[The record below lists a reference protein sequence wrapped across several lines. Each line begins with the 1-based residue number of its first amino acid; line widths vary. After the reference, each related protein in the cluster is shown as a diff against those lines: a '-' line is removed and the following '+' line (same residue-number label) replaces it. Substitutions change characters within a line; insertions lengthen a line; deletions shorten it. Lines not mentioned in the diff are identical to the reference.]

1 MQTSHFPHRMSPSER
16 EQLAAWRREFP
27 STGACVHFNHAGV
40 APVSRRVA
48 DAVAGFITDAR
59 DFALLHYAAWER
71 RADQVRAAAARL
83 VGGASDEIAF
93 VGGTSD
99 GLSIV
104 ATGFPWTRGDS
115 VVTAAGEFP
124 ANVYPWWGLAERGV
138 ETRMAEILD
147 GRLTVDAIAAQVDR
161 STRLVSVSAVDFARG
176 QRRPLAALGEFC
188 RTRGILLCV
197 DAIQALGA
205 LDIDVERDAI
215 DCLAADG
222 HKWLCAPEGC
232 GVLYVSRRWLDR
244 VRPQRLGWKSVTEQG
259 RYLPYHFDL
268 KPEAAKFECGSFNFL
283 GISALGAAIDL
294 VLEIGTLAMER
305 RVLAVTEMLR
315 AALRE
320 AGHEILSPD
329 GRDEWSG
336 ITTVRCAG
344 APEAEVARLRGAG
357 IVTSPRGGG
366 VRLSPHFYSDDE
378 DVARCVDALGAG

>member
-1 MQTSHFPHRMSPSER
+1 LTER
-16 EQLAAWRREFP
+16 EQVTAWRREFP
-27 STGACVHFNHAGV
+27 STTACVHFNHAGV

-48 DAVAGFITDAR
+48 DAVAGFIADAR
-59 DFALLHYAAWER
+59 DFAVLHYATWER
-71 RADQVRAAAARL
+71 RAADVRTAAARL
-83 VGGASDEIAF
+83 VGGATDEIAF
-93 VGGTSD
+93 VSGTSD
-99 GLSIV
+99 GLSIL
-104 ATGFPWTRGDS
+104 ASGFPWSRGDS

-138 ETRMAEILD
+138 ETRMAEIVG

-161 STRLVSVSAVDFARG
+161 STRIVSVSAVDFARG

-188 RTRGILLCV
+188 RRRGILFCV

-205 LDIDVERDAI
+205 LAIDVERDAI

-232 GVLYVSRRWLDR
+232 GIFYLSRRWLDR
-244 VRPQRLGWKSVTEQG
+244 VRPQRLGWKSVTDQG

-283 GISALGAAIDL
+283 GISALGAAIDF
-294 VLEIGTLAMER
+294 VLEIGPLAMER

-315 AALRE
+315 AALRD

-329 GRDEWSG
+329 GRDDWSG
-336 ITTVRCAG
+336 ITTVRSAQE
-344 APEAEVARLRGAG
+344 PDVEVARLRSAG
-357 IVTSPRGGG
+357 IVASPRGGG
-366 VRLSPHFYSDDE
+366 VRLAPHFYSDAD
-378 DVARCVDALGAG
+378 DVARCVHALGAA

>member
-1 MQTSHFPHRMSPSER
+1 MQTSNILHGASPAER
-16 EQLAAWRREFP
+16 GQLAAWRREFP
-27 STGACVHFNHAGV
+27 STAACVHFNHAGV

-48 DAVAGFITDAR
+48 DAVDAFIADAR
-59 DFALLHYAAWER
+59 DVGTLHYPAWER
-71 RADQVRAAAARL
+71 RGDEVRAAAARL
-83 VGGASDEIAF
+83 VGGAADEIAF

-124 ANVYPWWGLAERGV
+124 ANVYPWWGLADRGV
-138 ETRMAEILD
+138 ETRMAEIVG
-147 GRLTVDAIAAQVDR
+147 GRLTVDAVAAQVDR
-161 STRLVSVSAVDFARG
+161 STRVVSVSAVDFARG
-176 QRRPLAALGEFC
+176 QRRPLAVLGELC
-188 RTRGILLCV
+188 RKRGILFCV

-232 GVLYVSRRWLDR
+232 GVLYVSQRWVDR
-244 VRPQRLGWKSVTEQG
+244 LRPQRLGWKSVTNQG

-305 RVLAVTEMLR
+305 RVLAVTELLR
-315 AALRE
+315 AALHD
-320 AGHEILSPD
+320 AGNEILSPD

-336 ITTVRCAG
+336 ITTVGCAA
-344 APEAEVARLRGAG
+344 APEAEVARLRAAG
-357 IVTSPRGGG
+357 IIASPRGGG
-366 VRLSPHFYSDDE
+366 VRLSPHFYSDEE